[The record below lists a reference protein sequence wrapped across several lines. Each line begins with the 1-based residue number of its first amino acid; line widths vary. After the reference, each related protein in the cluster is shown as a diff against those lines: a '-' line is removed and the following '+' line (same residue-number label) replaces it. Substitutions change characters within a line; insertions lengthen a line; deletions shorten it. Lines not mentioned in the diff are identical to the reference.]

1 MLLSNVFISWRFA
14 QICSLRIRWNIYG
27 KHGKCHIC
35 LVIYTPCF
43 LVCKCGT
50 YHLCHMFT
58 PQYLHICDIFA
69 RSKFVQILFS
79 SSELINLFAQLIL
92 ACLLL
97 NCICVIDL
105 RGTVNGAW
113 STDGCTLLLINS
125 SRVTC
130 HCNHLTNFALL
141 LRVDSDSVVV
151 SEAY

>member
-1 MLLSNVFISWRFA
+1 MELTIFVICLLLS
-14 QICSLRIRWNIYG
+14 IY
-27 KHGKCHIC
+27 
-35 LVIYTPCF
+35 
-43 LVCKCGT
+43 
-50 YHLCHMFT
+50 
-58 PQYLHICDIFA
+58 IFA
-69 RSKFVQILFS
+69 TYLQGANLCKSFFS

>member
-1 MLLSNVFISWRFA
+1 M
-14 QICSLRIRWNIYG
+14 
-27 KHGKCHIC
+27 
-35 LVIYTPCF
+35 
-43 LVCKCGT
+43 
-50 YHLCHMFT
+50 
-58 PQYLHICDIFA
+58 
-69 RSKFVQILFS
+69 QILFS

>member
-1 MLLSNVFISWRFA
+1 MYSFHGDLHKFAPYEYVGIYMANMANATFA
-14 QICSLRIRWNIYG
+14 QLF
-27 KHGKCHIC
+27 
-35 LVIYTPCF
+35 TP

-141 LRVDSDSVVV
+141 LRVDSDSVVA